1 MRAPAPATFGSLLLG
16 SLLIVGCAKNE
27 TGTLGATT
35 EEEARL
41 ETADV
46 AATAVAL
53 ETGGFLENLE
63 SVLAGDAEG
72 GPAGLEGLKDRHSD
86 EAVFDS
92 VACLWTITNQRAQD
106 NGDAGFSWNA
116 TRTLHFMDEA
126 GACVE
131 QRGDSL
137 IRSLDLTRAFSGNH
151 WNPRREGSKTGGG
164 SWALTGLH
172 DGLEGSLA
180 NGTHTEEGEGI
191 LHRTND
197 DGTVREIPY
206 TFTLALTGT
215 DLLLIHRDGRRVPI
229 GGTVTG
235 VYDGTRGD
243 HVIHREFTIEFNDG
257 GGSIDLG
264 DGVVLPLNPVTG
276 ATGN

>member
-1 MRAPAPATFGSLLLG
+1 MRAPATFGSLLLA
-16 SLLIVGCAKNE
+16 SLLIAGCAKNDSSPLSAI
-27 TGTLGATT
+27 TD
-35 EEEARL
+35 EEAQQ

-72 GPAGLEGLKDRHSD
+72 GPAGLDGLKDRHSD

-92 VACLWTITNQRAQD
+92 VTCLWTITHQRAQD

-116 TRTLHFMDEA
+116 MRTLHFMDEA
-126 GACVE
+126 GNCVV

-137 IRSLDLTRAFSGNH
+137 IRSLDLTRTFNGTH
-151 WNPRREGSKTGGG
+151 WNPRREGSKNGGG
-164 SWALTGLH
+164 SWALTSIH
-172 DGLEGSLA
+172 DGVEGSLA
-180 NGTHTEEGEGI
+180 NGTHSEEGEGVI
-191 LHRTND
+191 HRIRD

-206 TFTLALTGT
+206 SFTLALTGT

-229 GGTVTG
+229 GGTITG
-235 VYDGTRGD
+235 VYDGMKGD
-243 HVIHREFTIEFNDG
+243 HVIHREFTIVFNDG
-257 GGSIDLG
+257 GGRIDLG